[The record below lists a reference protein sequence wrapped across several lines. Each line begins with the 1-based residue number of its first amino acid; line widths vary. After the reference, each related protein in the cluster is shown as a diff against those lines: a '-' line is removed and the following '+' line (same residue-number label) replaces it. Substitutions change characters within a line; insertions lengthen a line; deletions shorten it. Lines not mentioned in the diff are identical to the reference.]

1 MFTQA
6 LIVEDH
12 ADARDW
18 LTTCLRVA
26 FPGIAIAVAA
36 TCAEGE
42 VMLERRPQIA
52 LIDLNLPDGFGIDLV
67 SKASRMR
74 PPVRSIVT
82 TVYDDD
88 AHIFP
93 ALRAGASGYLLKD
106 EPREELV
113 RQLLLLARDEPPLSP
128 TIMRSVLK
136 YFADQTQTA
145 AEPEERLTAKEREV
159 LVSIANGYTLE
170 EIARSHSVTRNTVA
184 THVKRIYAK
193 LKITN
198 RAEAVQAAQRIG
210 LLARS

>member
-1 MFTQA
+1 MFSQA

-18 LTTCLRVA
+18 LIACLHTA
-26 FPGIAIAVAA
+26 FPGIVVTVAA

-42 VMLERRPQIA
+42 VMLQRQPQLA

-67 SKASRMR
+67 ARASRMR
-74 PPVRSIVT
+74 PPVRCIVT

-106 EPREELV
+106 ESREDLV
-113 RQLLLLARDEPPLSP
+113 RQLLQLAKDEPAISP
-128 TIMRSVLK
+128 AVMRSVLK
-136 YFADQTQTA
+136 FFADQSSMIE
-145 AEPEERLTAKEREV
+145 EPEERLTPKERHV
-159 LVSIANGYTLE
+159 LASIANGYTLE
-170 EIARSHSVTRNTVA
+170 EIARSHGVTRNTVA
-184 THVKRIYAK
+184 THVKRVYAK

-210 LLARS
+210 LLVRS

>member
-12 ADARDW
+12 ADARNW
-18 LTTCLRVA
+18 LVACLHTA
-26 FPGIAIAVAA
+26 FPGIVIATAA

-42 VMLERRPQIA
+42 AMLDRRPQIA

-67 SKASRMR
+67 AKASRMR

-82 TVYDDD
+82 TIYDDD

-113 RQLLLLARDEPPLSP
+113 RQLLQLARDEPPLSP

-136 YFADQTQTA
+136 YFADQNPMAT
-145 AEPEERLTAKEREV
+145 EPEERLTAKERDV

-170 EIARSHSVTRNTVA
+170 EIAKSHGVTRNTVA

>member
-12 ADARDW
+12 ADAQAW
-18 LTTCLRVA
+18 LLGCLRCA
-26 FPGIAIAVAA
+26 FPGIVVAIAG
-36 TCAEGE
+36 TIAEGE
-42 VMLERRPQIA
+42 ILLQRRPQLA

-67 SKASRMR
+67 VKATHLR
-74 PPVRSIVT
+74 PPVRCVVT

-88 AHIFP
+88 AHVFP

-106 EPREELV
+106 EPQDELV
-113 RQLLLLARDEPPLSP
+113 RQLLQLARDEPPMSP
-128 TIMRSVLK
+128 TVMRSVLK
-136 YFADQTQTA
+136 YFSAQSNPDA
-145 AEPEERLTAKEREV
+145 ALGERLTTREREV
-159 LVSIANGYTLE
+159 LIAIANGFTLD
-170 EIARSHSVTRNTVA
+170 EIAKVHDVTRNTVA

-193 LKITN
+193 LGIGN